1 MSDLLQTA
9 DEIIK
14 AYSLEPHPP
23 DHVVKRDTERVGQG
37 EFAVYQTDL
46 DSKGSTQKEVKW
58 SPHSAVFHLNRSATM
73 HLHHAGRAKYTL
85 IEAYPAPGQAPRIKE
100 IIVGA
105 NAEQGEVRQLLVEGG
120 DQGWWKR
127 SEVPLPEEGH
137 LDQLDKTG
145 CLISEV
151 VIPGTFPGQREA
163 DL

>member
-1 MSDLLQTA
+1 MYLFRHS
-9 DEIIK
+9 
-14 AYSLEPHPP
+14 
-23 DHVVKRDTERVGQG
+23 KREN
-37 EFAVYQTDL
+37 F
-46 DSKGSTQKEVKW
+46 
-58 SPHSAVFHLNRSATM
+58 
-73 HLHHAGRAKYTL
+73 AGRAKYTL

-151 VIPGTFPGQREA
+151 VIPGTFPGQPLTRCAASRSAAFDWKDHKFLRQA
-163 DL
+163 DLQSLFGEDQDSIRRFQPFAAADAGSGNA